1 MTRLKSISHEKR
13 HSVVSAD
20 HLDCEVRF
28 APPAEDGTI
37 EGMAVRFDVIDSYRT
52 SFDRRAFAWEGD
64 RLPLLWNHRTDE
76 VVGSVRA
83 VSVDGDGLKVRGRL
97 NLEVQRAREIRA
109 MLIAGDISG
118 LSIGFRRLA
127 DEPRAKGIRHITKAE
142 LVEVSFVAMPS
153 VPGSRVTSVR
163 VHQEPSHASAV
174 AFVNA
179 IRKAT
184 RSLETLK

>member
-1 MTRLKSISHEKR
+1 MSAQSRKLARRLAAIPAAVKQAVVPALMKSGEELAERMK
-13 HSVVSAD
+13 
-20 HLDCEVRF
+20 HL
-28 APPAEDGTI
+28 APKD
-37 EGMAVRFDVIDSYRT
+37 
-52 SFDRRAFAWEGD
+52 
-64 RLPLLWNHRTDE
+64 RTDE

-97 NLEVQRAREIRA
+97 NMEVQRAREIRA